1 MSRGVSKKM
10 RHLAIDIGASSGR
23 HIVGEVVEG
32 RLQLTEVHR
41 FENKL
46 VERDGHLCWDIDN
59 LFEQVVLGLRACAER
74 GLVPD
79 TMGIDTWAVDFVLLD
94 AAGERLGDAVAYRDA
109 RTEGVGDE
117 LERAGI
123 LPFDERYARC
133 GIQYQSF
140 NTAYQLAALKHEHP
154 EQLAAASTLLMVP
167 DYLAYRLTGTQACE
181 YTNASTTA
189 LVSAET
195 RDWDGELIDRLGID
209 RALFPKIVQPGAS
222 LGQLKADIRER
233 VGFDC
238 RVIAPAT
245 HDTGSAWLA
254 VPAPDAQSVF
264 MSSGTWSLI
273 GVENT
278 EPVLTSES
286 RELNFTN
293 EGGAYGTCRYLK
305 NIMGLWMAQCVRRE
319 LIVRDGDAPSFAEL
333 ADMAAAVE
341 GEPSLVDVNDQ
352 RFLAPASMID
362 EVRDACYDT
371 GQRVPETIGELMQCI
386 FCSLARAYAGAV
398 ADLSRLTGTTYRRIN
413 IVGGG
418 CQNAYLNQVTANACG
433 IPVYAGPVEGTALGN
448 IMVQLIAT
456 GGVAGLPAARALVRQ
471 SFEIKEIE
479 PQR

>member
-32 RLQLTEVHR
+32 RLQLTEAHR

-79 TMGIDTWAVDFVLLD
+79 TMGIDTWAVDFVPLD

-109 RTEGVGDE
+109 RTEGVHDV

-123 LPFDERYARC
+123 LPFDEHYARC

-140 NTAYQLAALKHEHP
+140 NMAYQLAALKHEHP
-154 EQLAAASTLLMVP
+154 EQLAAASALLMVP

-293 EGGAYGTCRYLK
+293 EGGAYGTYRYLK

-333 ADMAAAVE
+333 ADMAAAAE

-352 RFLAPASMID
+352 CFLAPASMID

-386 FCSLARAYAGAV
+386 FCSLAKAYAGAV
-398 ADLSRLTGTTYRRIN
+398 ADLSRLTGTAYRRIN

-471 SFEIKEIE
+471 SFEIKEVE

>member
-1 MSRGVSKKM
+1 MSGGVSEKM

-32 RLQLTEVHR
+32 SLQLTEFHR
-41 FENKL
+41 FENRL

-79 TMGIDTWAVDFVLLD
+79 TMGIGTWAVDFVLLD
-94 AAGERLGDAVAYRDA
+94 AAGERLSDAVAYRDA
-109 RTEGVGDE
+109 RTEGVRDE
-117 LERAGI
+117 LERTGI
-123 LPFDERYARC
+123 LPFDEHYTRC
-133 GIQYQSF
+133 GIQYRSF
-140 NTAYQLAALKHEHP
+140 NTAYQLAALKREHP
-154 EQLAAASTLLMVP
+154 EQLVAASALLMVP

-189 LVSAET
+189 LVGAAT

-209 RALFPKIVQPGAS
+209 RALFPKIVQPGAF

-293 EGGAYGTCRYLK
+293 EGGACGTYRYLK

-333 ADMAAAVE
+333 ADMAASVE

-352 RFLAPASMID
+352 RFLPRRPWST
-362 EVRDACYDT
+362 RSRP
-371 GQRVPETIGELMQCI
+371 RVANP
-386 FCSLARAYAGAV
+386 ARAYRGRRQSSCSASSARWRRRMPVPSPIFLGLPERRIAASTSSAV
-398 ADLSRLTGTTYRRIN
+398 A
-413 IVGGG
+413 
-418 CQNAYLNQVTANACG
+418 
-433 IPVYAGPVEGTALGN
+433 
-448 IMVQLIAT
+448 
-456 GGVAGLPAARALVRQ
+456 ARTPISTR
-471 SFEIKEIE
+471 
-479 PQR
+479 

>member
-59 LFEQVVLGLRACAER
+59 LFEQVVLGLKACAER
-74 GLVPD
+74 GLSPD

-109 RTEGVGDE
+109 RTEGVRDE

-123 LPFDERYARC
+123 LPFDEHYARC

-140 NTAYQLAALKHEHP
+140 NTAYQLVALKREHP
-154 EQLAAASTLLMVP
+154 EQLAAASALMMVP
-167 DYLAYRLTGTQACE
+167 DYLAYRLTGAQACE

-189 LVSAET
+189 LVSAAT

-222 LGQLKADIRER
+222 LGQLKADIQER

-254 VPAPDAQSVF
+254 VPASDAQSVF

-273 GVENT
+273 GVENK

-293 EGGAYGTCRYLK
+293 EGGAYGTYRYLK

-319 LIVRDGDAPSFAEL
+319 LIARDGDAPSFAEL

-341 GEPSLVDVNDQ
+341 GEPALVDVNDQ

-362 EVRDACYDT
+362 EVRDACYDA
-371 GQRVPETIGELMQCI
+371 GQHVPETIGELMQCV
-386 FCSLARAYAGAV
+386 FCSLAKAYAEAV
-398 ADLSRLTGTTYRRIN
+398 SHLSRLTGTVYRRIN

-448 IMVQLIAT
+448 IMVQLIAM
-456 GGVAGLPAARALVRQ
+456 GEVADLAAARALVRQ
-471 SFEIKEIE
+471 SFEIKKIE